1 MTATKYNWDAID
13 ACRSAMNTQ
22 AGQYGGVGDGFQ
34 GGATSA
40 DVFGK
45 LDASAGFAGA
55 IDVFA
60 STVHGELQAAEH
72 LLRKLESALD
82 SIDTTMQ
89 DQEKQSARGL
99 TAT

>member
-13 ACRSAMNTQ
+13 ACRGAMNAQ

-45 LDASAGFAGA
+45 LTASAGFASA
-55 IDVFA
+55 IDGFA
-60 STVHGELQAAEH
+60 STVHGELQAAEN
-72 LLRKLESALD
+72 LLRKVESALD
-82 SIDTTMQ
+82 SIETTMQ
-89 DQEKQSARGL
+89 DQEKQNARGL

>member
-13 ACRSAMNTQ
+13 ACRSAMSTQ
-22 AGQYGGVGDGFQ
+22 AGQFGGVGDGFQ
-34 GGATSA
+34 GGSTSA

-45 LDASAGFAGA
+45 LDASAGLASA
-55 IDVFA
+55 IDGFA
-60 STVHGELQAAEH
+60 STVHGELTAAEN
-72 LLRKLESALD
+72 LLRKVESALD
-82 SIDTTMQ
+82 SIETTMQ